1 MEEPDTIG
9 DRLYARFEEAIM
21 DGRLWSGQRVNAD
34 ELAEHYGVGGLDAI
48 CRRDRNRATE
58 IYARA
63 HRADAGSGSSSN
75 AGQTG
80 SNEVAGWLLY

>member
-1 MEEPDTIG
+1 
-9 DRLYARFEEAIM
+9 M
-21 DGRLWSGQRVNAD
+21 DGRLRPERVHAD
-34 ELAEHYGVGGLDAI
+34 ELAEHYGVGWFDAI
-48 CRRDRNRATE
+48 RRRDRIRATE
-58 IYARA
+58 IYARV